1 MRKSSNERL
10 SGGSAGKTSADAPF
24 TQQLILFLCGNVSK
38 TSIPS
43 ALRRHS
49 NNDWQSSRWPKLKKC
64 SFICCTCPEPSK
76 RTIATMSVSES
87 VNCVP
92 WPRDPTSSTL
102 VTFTVYWGQGS
113 DVSLTNWQRSFSI
126 CTLNALGHGGSSSMT
141 QVCWTSASRRIPKT
155 CSSCMLESSSISL
168 QILETSADNSGL
180 MLCFKAGMFH
190 GSSISGRK
198 SPISVGGLFQ
208 PSFEKELCAI
218 GYGPNSKVGRCSTNV
233 GESTVVLLVGWT
245 FGIKKW
251 PWDAKVTLVWMHDS
265 AYIVL
270 CALISS
276 FNNSGPILAQSC
288 LFLVW
293 EP

>member
-1 MRKSSNERL
+1 MSRTLQTHNRNDVSVWIS
-10 SGGSAGKTSADAPF
+10 
-24 TQQLILFLCGNVSK
+24 QLR
-38 TSIPS
+38 
-43 ALRRHS
+43 AR
-49 NNDWQSSRWPKLKKC
+49 
-64 SFICCTCPEPSK
+64 
-76 RTIATMSVSES
+76 
-87 VNCVP
+87 
-92 WPRDPTSSTL
+92 PRDPTSSAL
-102 VTFTVYWGQGS
+102 VTGRWR
-113 DVSLTNWQRSFSI
+113 VSHKLAAIVLDLRIECIGPRRILFNDTK
-126 CTLNALGHGGSSSMT
+126 
-141 QVCWTSASRRIPKT
+141 VCWTSASRRIPKT

-208 PSFEKELCAI
+208 ASFEKGLCAI

-265 AYIVL
+265 AYMVL

-276 FNNSGPILAQSC
+276 FNNSGPILAQGC

>member
-24 TQQLILFLCGNVSK
+24 TQKLILFLCGHVSK

-49 NNDWQSSRWPKLKKC
+49 NNDWQNSRWPKLKKC

-92 WPRDPTSSTL
+92 DH
-102 VTFTVYWGQGS
+102 VTPPALPWWQGG

-141 QVCWTSASRRIPKT
+141 QKCAEQVRHVEFPRLALPACWRVH
-155 CSSCMLESSSISL
+155 
-168 QILETSADNSGL
+168 Q
-180 MLCFKAGMFH
+180 
-190 GSSISGRK
+190 
-198 SPISVGGLFQ
+198 SPCRSWKHQL
-208 PSFEKELCAI
+208 
-218 GYGPNSKVGRCSTNV
+218 T
-233 GESTVVLLVGWT
+233 
-245 FGIKKW
+245 
-251 PWDAKVTLVWMHDS
+251 TLVWCYVSRLECSMVPVYQVENRRS
-265 AYIVL
+265 PLGVF
-270 CALISS
+270 SS
-276 FNNSGPILAQSC
+276 HRLKKDFAPLDMGQIPK
-288 LFLVW
+288 
-293 EP
+293 